1 MERTFYVNLRTSWK
15 GIGTDNH
22 IDPVELSD
30 VTTSCRGKYI
40 LRSSVSPQILLDWT
54 TLDLLVTIKL
64 KQQTFDII
72 FPSLERNSCMTVTR
86 RTDSTIIVLG
96 ECRYEMIRI
105 MNRLTENKTKMYV

>member
-1 MERTFYVNLRTSWK
+1 LGDFFCRFRS
-15 GIGTDNH
+15 
-22 IDPVELSD
+22 
-30 VTTSCRGKYI
+30 RGKYI

-86 RTDSTIIVLG
+86 RTDNTTFWESVD
-96 ECRYEMIRI
+96 M
-105 MNRLTENKTKMYV
+105 K